1 MYRCLAVFAAI
12 GVFSLAVA
20 YAEDAPAE
28 KKAKV
33 ELYWVESKLVIGL
46 TEDKGFQS
54 TCDPK
59 SIVYPHKKPALVLTA
74 AQVEETRLTKHDFS
88 GSGSPGEL
96 YWVTLHLT
104 KAALAKLAA
113 TCESKDTRE
122 LTIVVDGKH
131 WGVYRYEKDK
141 DKPFIAEEV
150 RAETFRPSV
159 GYFTSKVEAE
169 RLANAFK

>member
-1 MYRCLAVFAAI
+1 MHRFPAAFAVI
-12 GVFSLAVA
+12 GVISLAVA
-20 YAEDAPAE
+20 YADDAPPD
-28 KKAKV
+28 KRAKV
-33 ELYWVESKLVIGL
+33 VLCWVESKQIIGL

-74 AQVEETRLTKHDFS
+74 ADVEETRLTKHDFS
-88 GSGSPGEL
+88 ESGSPGEL
-96 YWVTLHLT
+96 YSVTFHFT

-113 TCESKDTRE
+113 TCESLDSRE
-122 LTIVVDGKH
+122 LTVVVDGKY
-131 WGVYRYEKDK
+131 WGVHRYEKDK
-141 DKPFIAEEV
+141 DKPSIPEEV

-159 GYFTSKVEAE
+159 GYLTSKAEAE